1 MTKSKKL
8 KIQKLDFFYKG
19 GGKVRIFRVLPNV
32 NADFTL
38 HVSVEQNYVL

>member
-8 KIQKLDFFYKG
+8 KIQKLDFFIKG
-19 GGKVRIFRVLPNV
+19 GGVRIFRVLPNV